1 METQQ
6 NLNTNQKIRQAIIKI
21 IIKAKRAGTWKR
33 ITSIE
38 KGILTLA
45 VNLQI
50 KFQSINL
57 LRAITKIIKQIIQQ
71 TYFQYQNYVRG
82 IKTANVMVQYATALG
97 YLQAAEWVRDR
108 NYITWWGIFLNPHTY
123 TR

>member
-6 NLNTNQKIRQAIIKI
+6 NLNTSQKIRQAIIKV

-38 KGILTLA
+38 QGILTLA

-71 TYFQYQNYVRG
+71 TYFQYQNYIRG
-82 IKTANVMVQYATALG
+82 IKTANVMAQYATALG

-108 NYITWWGIFLNPHTY
+108 NYITWWGIFLNPRTY